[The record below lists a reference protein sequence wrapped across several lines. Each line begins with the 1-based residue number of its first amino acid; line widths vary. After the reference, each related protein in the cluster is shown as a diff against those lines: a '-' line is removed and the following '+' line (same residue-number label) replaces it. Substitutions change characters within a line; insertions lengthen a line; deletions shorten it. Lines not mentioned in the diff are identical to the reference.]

1 MKFYIIPNVHMYFLT
16 YLICSLV
23 AYKCTIPYTSRLNW
37 YLAYKWKEKLN
48 GISHAF
54 SRLQLL
60 NSGG

>member
-1 MKFYIIPNVHMYFLT
+1 MYFLT

-54 SRLQLL
+54 SRLRLL